1 MTPAH
6 RHISFALLFKIGILP
21 SITVG
26 APTTQGAGVLGMH
39 GIGVS
44 TPIAAAVAAA
54 TVNMDGLMWLGIF
67 VGIVALVTVFSRV
80 VGANLVGAVRG
91 ADQVHFH

>member
-1 MTPAH
+1 MLWTYVFPGIVPAYVKPV
-6 RHISFALLFKIGILP
+6 A
-21 SITVG
+21 
-26 APTTQGAGVLGMH
+26 AA
-39 GIGVS
+39 
-44 TPIAAAVAAA
+44 AAAVAAA